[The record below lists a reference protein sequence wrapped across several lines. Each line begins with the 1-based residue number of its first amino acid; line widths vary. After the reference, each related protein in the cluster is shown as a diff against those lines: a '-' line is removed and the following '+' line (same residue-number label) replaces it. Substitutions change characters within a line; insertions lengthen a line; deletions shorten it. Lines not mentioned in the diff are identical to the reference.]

1 MMAHLTHLKHIKQLE
16 MVAGKGLQI
25 DKVKLHPTDN
35 GWSGSTWEQYD
46 WFFYLVD
53 GKFVLNHPYTLEL
66 KQVNEDLLATCIVDE
81 LSAKHLLDLVQC
93 NARICS
99 RLDDSNRS
107 NQRLFMKSVD
117 SAIIVKL
124 DFEVVQSVNI
134 DELPDQVM
142 VTCEWLN
149 EGKLHWVTNMSYAIF
164 PKKET
169 FNALKISDDTPAG
182 NWHVKLYLR
191 DECFASISFRV
202 EENVYAMY

>member
-1 MMAHLTHLKHIKQLE
+1 
-16 MVAGKGLQI
+16 
-25 DKVKLHPTDN
+25 
-35 GWSGSTWEQYD
+35 
-46 WFFYLVD
+46 
-53 GKFVLNHPYTLEL
+53 
-66 KQVNEDLLATCIVDE
+66 
-81 LSAKHLLDLVQC
+81 
-93 NARICS
+93 
-99 RLDDSNRS
+99 
-107 NQRLFMKSVD
+107 MKSVD

-134 DELPDQVM
+134 DELPEQVM